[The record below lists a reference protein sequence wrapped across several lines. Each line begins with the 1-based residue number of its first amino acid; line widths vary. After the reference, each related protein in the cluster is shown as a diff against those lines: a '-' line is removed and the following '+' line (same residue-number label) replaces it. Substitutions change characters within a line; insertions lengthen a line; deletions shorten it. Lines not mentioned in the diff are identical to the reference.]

1 MVVAIVVLDAMK
13 AGISNCKPSK
23 GATPSTLK
31 HAGQAG
37 LVQSVAGSH
46 GGALTWST
54 ANDHFSDV

>member
-46 GGALTWST
+46 GGALTG
-54 ANDHFSDV
+54 